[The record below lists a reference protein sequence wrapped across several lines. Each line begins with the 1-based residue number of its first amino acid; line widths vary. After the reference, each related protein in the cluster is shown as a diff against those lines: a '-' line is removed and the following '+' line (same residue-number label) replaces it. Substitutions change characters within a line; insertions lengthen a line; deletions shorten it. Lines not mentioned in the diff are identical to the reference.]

1 MNKLVK
7 EAHWEGATTETAGV
21 RPAGPEG
28 WKCQNGGSVATKLV
42 PTVVSDAENEHVRR
56 A

>member
-21 RPAGPEG
+21 RPGWAGG
-28 WKCQNGGSVATKLV
+28 LAMSKRWIRSDKASANRSFRGG
-42 PTVVSDAENEHVRR
+42 E
-56 A
+56 